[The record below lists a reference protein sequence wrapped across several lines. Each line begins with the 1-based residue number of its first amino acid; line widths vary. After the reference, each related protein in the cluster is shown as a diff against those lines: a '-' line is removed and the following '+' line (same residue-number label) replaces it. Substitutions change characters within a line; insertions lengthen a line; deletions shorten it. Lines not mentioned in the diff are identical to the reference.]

1 MELISKISLR
11 WNIRNVFELLVKMKN
26 DTKTKKNEVIFCL
39 KLSRL
44 DEMMKW
50 FCCASLSG
58 MGWSSS
64 GGKYKKKVGAY
75 NQEPAWIG
83 LMRLIV
89 FVVVGIKW
97 RGRRLTASVLGTDA
111 MTYSPLEVGL
121 RVGLDKG
128 VNGTDVSFGV
138 STATAVTSASGSHV
152 LVITTNAQMLR
163 L

>member
-1 MELISKISLR
+1 
-11 WNIRNVFELLVKMKN
+11 
-26 DTKTKKNEVIFCL
+26 
-39 KLSRL
+39 
-44 DEMMKW
+44 
-50 FCCASLSG
+50 
-58 MGWSSS
+58 
-64 GGKYKKKVGAY
+64 
-75 NQEPAWIG
+75 
-83 LMRLIV
+83 MRLIV

-121 RVGLDKG
+121 GVGLDKG